1 MGEQDSWEGNLLL
14 LVGNTQV
21 AKVSGGD
28 HCGEFRIDGR
38 GQVKLQY
45 TMGEVGMS
53 ASMRGWGCT
62 TVKAI

>member
-28 HCGEFRIDGR
+28 HCGEFRIGGR
-38 GQVKLQY
+38 GQV
-45 TMGEVGMS
+45 
-53 ASMRGWGCT
+53 R
-62 TVKAI
+62 